1 MDRLL
6 EFLRGLNPA
15 ALYAVACL
23 AAAAE
28 NVFPP
33 LPSDVVVA
41 FAAFAAA
48 QGRGSALGAF
58 LSVLLGNV
66 AGAVFMYGVGARI
79 GAERVLRRFG
89 AGPEQADK
97 LRGWYGRYG
106 LGAISVSR
114 FLPGV
119 RAIVPPVAGALHV
132 GLVRAAIAM
141 AIPSGIW
148 YAAIT
153 YFAFTAG
160 GNFDALRARISAGQ
174 KWLGIVAGVVVALA
188 LVVWLVRRRRAPS
201 AGGATG

>member
-1 MDRLL
+1 MDGFLDW
-6 EFLRGLNPA
+6 LRGLNPLT
-15 ALYAVACL
+15 LYAVSCA

-41 FAAFAAA
+41 FAAFLAA

-58 LSVLLGNV
+58 LAVLLGNV
-66 AGAVFMYGVGARI
+66 AGALFMYRVGATV

-89 AGPEQADK
+89 ASGAQEAK
-97 LRGWYGRYG
+97 LRGWYERYG
-106 LGAISVSR
+106 VFAIAVSR

-132 GLVRAAIAM
+132 GIVRAGVAM

-148 YAAIT
+148 YAVIT
-153 YFAFTAG
+153 YLAFTAG
-160 GNFDALRARISAGQ
+160 GNFDTLKARIAAGQ
-174 KWLGIVAGVVVALA
+174 KWLAIAAAVVVAAALA
-188 LVVWLVRRRRAPS
+188 VWLVRRRRKPAS
-201 AGGATG
+201 A